1 MTEEKDIQCSFLTH
15 IHKQRMSVTVFLMNG
30 VKLQGVVDH
39 FDSQSILLE
48 RSGHKQLIYK
58 HAISTIMPT
67 ENIPNLTDITAAA
80 DKEIA

>member
-48 RSGHKQLIYK
+48 RSGHKQLVYK

-67 ENIPNLTDITAAA
+67 ENIPSLTDITEAA